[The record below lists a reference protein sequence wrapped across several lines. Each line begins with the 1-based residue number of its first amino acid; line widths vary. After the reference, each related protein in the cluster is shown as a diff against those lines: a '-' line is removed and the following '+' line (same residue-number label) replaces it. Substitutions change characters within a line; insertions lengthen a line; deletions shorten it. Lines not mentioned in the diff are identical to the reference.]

1 MKSRYQSDWEHSKI
15 APIYKNK
22 DDLLERGNNHGI
34 KLMEHAMKWTEKI
47 AEERLRKQV
56 LINENDAVLVCV
68 RKRNN

>member
-1 MKSRYQSDWEHSKI
+1 
-15 APIYKNK
+15 
-22 DDLLERGNNHGI
+22 
-34 KLMEHAMKWTEKI
+34 MKWTEKI